1 MKVLI
6 CQGIHDPA
14 LTGEF
19 LASLKSSFSS
29 DSKLSQPGNI
39 LVFSEQNHYLSLS
52 AFHILQFM
60 QERLGSPT
68 ATPPVV
74 FIGFSAGVVGAVGAA
89 TCWQLM
95 GGLVKALIA
104 FDGWGVPLFGNFPL
118 HRLSHDFFTHSSSSI
133 LGSGADSFYADPP
146 VEHLTLWRSPQT
158 SSGWWIKPDRE
169 TQPPR
174 RMTAAEFLIM
184 LLNRYAE

>member
-6 CQGIHDPA
+6 CPGIHDPA
-14 LTGEF
+14 LTEEL

-39 LVFSEQNHYLSLS
+39 LVFSEQNYYLSLS

-68 ATPPVV
+68 AASPVV
-74 FIGFSAGVVGAVGAA
+74 FIGFSAGVVGAIGAA
-89 TCWQLM
+89 WGWQLM

-104 FDGWGVPLFGNFPL
+104 FDGWGVPLGGNFPL
-118 HRLSHDFFTHSSSSI
+118 HRVSHDFFTHSSSSM

-158 SSGWWIKPDRE
+158 SWGWWIKPDGE

-184 LLNRYAE
+184 LLNRYGE

>member
-1 MKVLI
+1 MKVVI
-6 CQGIHDPA
+6 CPGIHDPA

-19 LASLKSSFSS
+19 LASLKLSFSS

-39 LVFSEQNHYLSLS
+39 LVFSEGNYYLSLS

-68 ATPPVV
+68 ATSPVV

-104 FDGWGVPLFGNFPL
+104 CDGWGVPLFGNFPL
-118 HRLSHDFFTHSSSSI
+118 HRLSHDFFTHSTSM

-184 LLNRYAE
+184 LLNRYEE